1 LVARSHDLVPGCLGS
16 SPARS
21 RANDFAGTF
30 ELYKD
35 ARGEYRFYLKAPN
48 GETIASSESYKSK
61 AAAQQGINSVR
72 TVARGATVVDHTH

>member
-1 LVARSHDLVPGCLGS
+1 LIARSHDLVPGCLGS

-48 GETIASSESYKSK
+48 GEIIASSESYRSK
-61 AAAQQGINSVR
+61 AAAKQGINSVR
-72 TVARGATVVDHTH
+72 TVARGATVVDNTD

>member
-1 LVARSHDLVPGCLGS
+1 LAARSHDLVPGCLGS

-35 ARGEYRFYLKAPN
+35 ARGEYRFSLKAPN
-48 GETIASSESYKSK
+48 GEIIAISESYKSK
-61 AAAQQGINSVR
+61 VAAQQGINAVR
-72 TVARGATVVDHTH
+72 TVARGATVIDNTD

>member
-48 GETIASSESYKSK
+48 GEIIASSESYRSK
-61 AAAQQGINSVR
+61 AAAQRGINSVR
-72 TVARGATVVDHTH
+72 TVARGATVVDNTN

>member
-1 LVARSHDLVPGCLGS
+1 MIARSHDLVPGCLGS

-48 GETIASSESYKSK
+48 GEIIASSESYRSK
-61 AAAQQGINSVR
+61 AAAKQGINSVR
-72 TVARGATVVDHTH
+72 TVARGATVVDNTD

>member
-1 LVARSHDLVPGCLGS
+1 LVARSRDLVPGCLGS
-16 SPARS
+16 SLARS

-48 GETIASSESYKSK
+48 GEIIASSEGYKSK
-61 AAAQQGINSVR
+61 AAAQQGINAVR
-72 TVARGATVVDHTH
+72 TVARGATVVDNID

>member
-1 LVARSHDLVPGCLGS
+1 LIARSHDLVPGCLGS

-35 ARGEYRFYLKAPN
+35 AGGGYRFYLKAPD
-48 GETIASSESYKSK
+48 GQIIASSESYKSK
-61 AAAQQGINSVR
+61 AAAQRGISAVR
-72 TVARGATVVDHTH
+72 TVARGATVVDKAD

>member
-30 ELYKD
+30 ELCKD

-48 GETIASSESYKSK
+48 GEIIASSESYRSK
-61 AAAQQGINSVR
+61 AAAQRGINSVR
-72 TVARGATVVDHTH
+72 TVARGATVVDNTN